1 MNPIDKRAIAESKKT
16 DAYAVVQKIWG
27 KYSVIPR
34 KTKKDAMATYK
45 AAKGLKTAVA
55 YKGQIIAGAVDR
67 IGQAD
72 KPRAKVELLCASDV
86 DGKTAEMMLNHS
98 DGSITVVLPDALISA
113 PAPDMML
120 YLTDLQRFLDMA
132 RQALLDTR
140 IAESQ

>member
-67 IGQAD
+67 IGSDKLRTKAD
-72 KPRAKVELLCASDV
+72 RLCASDV

-98 DGSITVVLPDALISA
+98 DRSITVVLPDSLISA
-113 PAPDMML
+113 PAPEMLL
-120 YLTDLQRFLDMA
+120 YLTDLQRFIDIA
-132 RQALLDTR
+132 RQALLDIR
-140 IAESQ
+140 EDN